1 MADTEKGEHMAG
13 KNKSDAYLAKV
24 AKADQILREA
34 IEKFH
39 PAITLASSFSLED
52 VVLMDM
58 ISKIRPDARVF
69 AIDTGRLN
77 EETYQCA
84 ELVRAVTGLKI
95 EWFFPRFE
103 DVQKLEQ
110 EKGLFSFRNSLDNRH
125 ECCNI
130 RKVEPLLRALKGQK
144 AWITGLR
151 REQNV
156 TREDL
161 KYVEIDDA
169 HRSITKINPLL
180 EWDEKDL
187 KRYVEENKLPYSSL
201 YDKGYTSIGCAPCTR
216 ATEPGEHPRAGRWWW
231 ENAEQKECGLHV
243 DYFKGNDASVKA

>member
-1 MADTEKGEHMAG
+1 MAG
-13 KNKSDAYLAKV
+13 KNNGYAARVK
-24 AKADQILREA
+24 KAEQVLRSA
-34 IEKFH
+34 IEEFH

-52 VVLMDM
+52 VVLMHM

-84 ELVRAVTGLKI
+84 DLVKFITGLKI
-95 EWFFPRFE
+95 EWVFPRFE

-110 EKGLFSFRNSLDNRH
+110 EKGLFSFRSSLDARH

-130 RKVEPLLRALKGQK
+130 RKVEPLSRALKGQK

-151 REQNV
+151 KEQNV
-156 TREDL
+156 TREEL
-161 KYVEIDDA
+161 KYVEIDEA
-169 HRSITKINPLL
+169 HGGITKINPLL
-180 EWDEKDL
+180 EWEDKDL
-187 KRYVEENKLPYSSL
+187 KRYIDENKLPYSAL
-201 YDKGYTSIGCAPCTR
+201 YDRGYTSIGCAPCTR

-231 ENAEQKECGLHV
+231 ESAEQKECGLHV
-243 DYFKGNDASVKA
+243 DYSKQKDVSAGAQASGK